1 LTALL
6 YLANQLNILTGKIC
20 LKAVRFHAHGGP
32 KGLVMMPLSNLKSP
46 CPTDAIILE
55 EGKQVGKVILRI
67 DE

>member
-1 LTALL
+1 
-6 YLANQLNILTGKIC
+6 
-20 LKAVRFHAHGGP
+20 
-32 KGLVMMPLSNLKSP
+32 MMRLSNLKSP